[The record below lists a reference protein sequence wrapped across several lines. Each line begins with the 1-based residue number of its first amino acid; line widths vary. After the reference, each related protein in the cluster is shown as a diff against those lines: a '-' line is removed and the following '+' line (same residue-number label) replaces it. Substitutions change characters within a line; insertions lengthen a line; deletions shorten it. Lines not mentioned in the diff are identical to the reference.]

1 MKKTARVKS
10 QLDEIRSA
18 IKIRRN
24 EQKEKEKNIIG
35 KYIKRQ
41 NV

>member
-1 MKKTARVKS
+1 MKKNAKGKS
-10 QLDEIRSA
+10 QLDKIRSA

-24 EQKEKEKNIIG
+24 EQKEKKKNIIG

>member
-35 KYIKRQ
+35 KYIKKAKS
-41 NV
+41 